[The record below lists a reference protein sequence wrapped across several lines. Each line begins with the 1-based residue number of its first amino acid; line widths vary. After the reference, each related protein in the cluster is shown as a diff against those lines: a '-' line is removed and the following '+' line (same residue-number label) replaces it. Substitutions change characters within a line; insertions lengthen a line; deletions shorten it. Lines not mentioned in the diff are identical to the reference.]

1 MQVIL
6 LEKIDNLGDLGDQ
19 VKVKSGYGRNF
30 LIPSG
35 KAAPATQENVAK
47 FEARRAE
54 LQQTAEQSLADAQ
67 ARGEALQ
74 GLSVSISA
82 KAGDEGKLY
91 GSVGT
96 GDIANAI
103 TEAGVAIER
112 HEVRMP
118 TGQFRELGEYVVDI
132 HLHADVTVPV
142 GVTVVAE

>member
-19 VKVKSGYGRNF
+19 VKVKSGYGRNY

-35 KAAPATQENVAK
+35 KAAPATEENLAK
-47 FEARRAE
+47 FKVRRAE
-54 LQQTAEQSLADAQ
+54 LQQVAGQSLAEAR

-74 GLSVSISA
+74 GLSVSIVA

-96 GDIANAI
+96 GDIAEAI

-118 TGQFRELGEYVVDI
+118 TGSFRALGDYMVDI

>member
-6 LEKIDNLGDLGDQ
+6 LEKIDNLGNLGDQ
-19 VKVKSGYGRNF
+19 VKVKPGYGRNY

-35 KAAPATQENVAK
+35 KATPATAENLAK

-54 LQQTAEQSLADAQ
+54 LQNLAEQSLAEAT

-74 GLSVSISA
+74 GLSVTITA
-82 KAGDEGKLY
+82 KAGEENKLY

-103 TEAGVAIER
+103 TEAGVKIER
-112 HEVRMP
+112 HEVRLP
-118 TGQFRELGEYVVDI
+118 GGAFRELGEYQVDI
-132 HLHADVTVPV
+132 HLHADVTVSV
-142 GVTVVAE
+142 GVAVVAE